1 MRSSGW
7 NSRLAVALAVLAF
20 CCTAGRAGH
29 AQTAPRPP
37 DAGSIA
43 RGKQSFRDHCAVCH
57 GNEGHGNGPAARAL
71 TSRPTDLSLYT
82 KRTGSFPAAK
92 VEAAIRGTDPV
103 VAHGIP
109 GMMVW
114 GAIFRSEANGNEARA
129 GEQIADLVAFIQSIQ
144 TK

>member
-1 MRSSGW
+1 MSSGGK
-7 NSRLAVALAVLAF
+7 NSHLRVALVILAT
-20 CCTAGRAGH
+20 CCTAVPASR
-29 AQTAPRPP
+29 AQTGARPA

-57 GNEGHGNGPAARAL
+57 GNDAHGNGPAAAAL
-71 TSRPTDLSLYT
+71 TPRPTDLSLFT

-92 VEAAIRGTDPV
+92 VEASIRGTDPV

-114 GAIFRSEANGNEARA
+114 GAILRSEANGNEARTD
-129 GEQIADLVAFIQSIQ
+129 EQIADLVAFIRSIQ
-144 TK
+144 AK